1 MEPARSIGK
10 LGFRRWYERQLVEA
24 HAWLVSC
31 LLGGF
36 AVFALLEGLDFARA
50 AEAVLRAALILAAA
64 FVCWFSLQR
73 YMALMLRAWR
83 LAERSTCPL
92 CGAYAAFRVIDE
104 SPRIAVHCRQCDH
117 EWIL

>member
-10 LGFRRWYERQLVEA
+10 LGFKKWYERQLLEA

-31 LLGGF
+31 LLCGF

-50 AEAVLRAALILAAA
+50 AEAVLRAVLMLAAS
-64 FVCWFSLQR
+64 FVCWVSLQR
-73 YMALMLRAWR
+73 YAALMLRAWR
-83 LAERSTCPL
+83 LAQRSTCPS
-92 CGAYAAFRVIDE
+92 CGAYAAFRVIGE
-104 SPRIAVHCRQCDH
+104 SPRIAVHCRKCDH